1 MVKLTIDQA
10 LKKAVEAH
18 KVGAK
23 KKADRMLR
31 AILKAHPNHPDAN
44 HNMGVLSVSMN
55 KVEAALPFFKT
66 ALEANFSVAQFWY
79 SYISALISLGR
90 FHDAKSLLTQAT
102 AKGAQGGPFD
112 DLSKQISSLEELFQ
126 TEIERSKELL
136 DRGEFQEVIDVVQ
149 ALVKTIPNL
158 VDPYIVCGAAH
169 HALEHYD
176 LAIDSYKRAIKIRP
190 DYVEAYN
197 SMGISL
203 RAKMDFDDAID
214 SYKRAI
220 KIKPDYAEAYNNMGS
235 TLTRKGD
242 FGGAIDSYKRAL
254 DIKPD
259 FPLALH
265 NLGSELLRD
274 HNFEQG
280 FELLEHRW
288 KIKQD
293 IGMELVTSKPLWGG
307 ERDQIVF
314 VWAEQGIGDEIMFFS
329 LIPELYS
336 ASSKLIVQC
345 DQRLIPLFQ
354 RSFPKDIIYESRRS
368 AVTEDL
374 YDFHTP
380 IGSLAR
386 IFRTSLESFR
396 KTSDGYLRHDGVK
409 TTQLRQKL
417 LSGEAETLIGVN
429 WKTASPLLHA
439 CERNIAL
446 HEIAE
451 VLNSPKVQLVCL
463 QYGDVSDEI
472 DFLKE
477 EFGINVLQ
485 VSEIDNR
492 NDIDDLASLIM
503 ACDKIVSTTNATVH
517 LAGSLGA
524 DVRVL
529 LPFSARW
536 IWGTHKSPRT
546 WYNSITQYRQHLA
559 GDWSGALQILSKDIK
574 NENLEK

>member
-1 MVKLTIDQA
+1 
-10 LKKAVEAH
+10 
-18 KVGAK
+18 
-23 KKADRMLR
+23 
-31 AILKAHPNHPDAN
+31 
-44 HNMGVLSVSMN
+44 
-55 KVEAALPFFKT
+55 
-66 ALEANFSVAQFWY
+66 
-79 SYISALISLGR
+79 
-90 FHDAKSLLTQAT
+90 
-102 AKGAQGGPFD
+102 
-112 DLSKQISSLEELFQ
+112 
-126 TEIERSKELL
+126 
-136 DRGEFQEVIDVVQ
+136 
-149 ALVKTIPNL
+149 
-158 VDPYIVCGAAH
+158 
-169 HALEHYD
+169 
-176 LAIDSYKRAIKIRP
+176 
-190 DYVEAYN
+190 
-197 SMGISL
+197 
-203 RAKMDFDDAID
+203 
-214 SYKRAI
+214 
-220 KIKPDYAEAYNNMGS
+220 
-235 TLTRKGD
+235 
-242 FGGAIDSYKRAL
+242 
-254 DIKPD
+254 
-259 FPLALH
+259 
-265 NLGSELLRD
+265 
-274 HNFEQG
+274 
-280 FELLEHRW
+280 
-288 KIKQD
+288 
-293 IGMELVTSKPLWGG
+293 MELVTSKPLWGG